1 MQVQLLEYVAAMR
14 IHGVNAQL
22 KKVGNFL
29 VGSAF
34 GKKLQDLAFARSQ
47 KIVAILHLLVAYLA
61 NIIFQQHLADH
72 RAEERLSVGNRSHC
86 SNQVRLRR
94 VLQNVCARPS
104 FQGPEDV
111 AFIGVH
117 AENHYLGLGRLI
129 GDLLG
134 SLDPVE
140 LWHTD
145 IENGNVGMLL
155 GDQLN
160 GFPSIASL
168 RYNFEVGLLLEQQSQ
183 ARPNDGVIVSEQ
195 DANLSQVLSA
205 ASTARILHHSR
216 RMRTRPR

>member
-1 MQVQLLEYVAAMR
+1 MY
-14 IHGVNAQL
+14 
-22 KKVGNFL
+22 
-29 VGSAF
+29 
-34 GKKLQDLAFARSQ
+34 AR
-47 KIVAILHLLVAYLA
+47 AP
-61 NIIFQQHLADH
+61 
-72 RAEERLSVGNRSHC
+72 G
-86 SNQVRLRR
+86 
-94 VLQNVCARPS
+94 

-145 IENGNVGMLL
+145 IENGNLRMML
-155 GDQLN
+155 GDQLHR
-160 GFPSIASL
+160 FPSIASL
-168 RYNFEVGLLLEQQSQ
+168 RYHFEIGLLFEQETQ

-205 ASTARILHHSR
+205 ASTARILHHPKK
-216 RMRTRPR
+216 MRTTFGLLDSPPEFLPHST